1 MKKYITIKEE
11 MTFNDW
17 LNEIFNFEFEG
28 SWIYKTDEYEM
39 ILSWEEKKYIVELYS
54 INNDSKRLKFK
65 FLTTDINELDWFI
78 ESNLKYFMED

>member
-17 LNEIFNFEFEG
+17 LNKIFNFEFEG
-28 SWIYKTDEYEM
+28 SWIYKTDEHEM
-39 ILSWEEKKYIVELYS
+39 ILSWEEKKYIVELYF

-65 FLTTDINELDWFI
+65 FLTTDINEIDWFI